1 MTPLHCYAP
10 TTSGHFAEWAGITKS
25 DAKERWGAVADAL
38 VPVQGKR
45 KGSCWRR
52 ISTPWTSH
60 RRHPGPGPRRPL
72 PRSGQPQGRV
82 PTLGGPGVVLHEAL
96 PVATWRGAAK
106 GRRYQVTV
114 APLATLTK
122 AVRAEI

>member
-1 MTPLHCYAP
+1 M
-10 TTSGHFAEWAGITKS
+10 
-25 DAKERWGAVADAL
+25 
-38 VPVQGKR
+38 
-45 KGSCWRR
+45 
-52 ISTPWTSH
+52 
-60 RRHPGPGPRRPL
+60 
-72 PRSGQPQGRV
+72 
-82 PTLGGPGVVLHEAL
+82 LHEAL